1 MKQITGFPPIEN
13 PDARLLILGSM
24 PGVESLRKN
33 QYYAHP
39 RNAFWPIMGELFGAA
54 PTLPYQTRT
63 EILKSSGI
71 AVWDVLASCHRP
83 GSLDADI
90 SATRANDFASF
101 FQSHPHI
108 EQLCFNGA
116 MAEKLFLR
124 QVMLKP
130 RGIYLVRLPSSSPAH
145 AAMSYP
151 DKVAQWRDGIHIQRP
166 R

>member
-54 PTLPYQTRT
+54 PALPYQART

-101 FQSHPHI
+101 CQFHPHI

-116 MAEKLFLR
+116 TAEKLFLR

-130 RGIYLVRLPSSSPAH
+130 CGMRLVRLPSSSPAH

-151 DKVAQWRDGIHIQRP
+151 DKVAQWRDRIQIKRP
-166 R
+166 G